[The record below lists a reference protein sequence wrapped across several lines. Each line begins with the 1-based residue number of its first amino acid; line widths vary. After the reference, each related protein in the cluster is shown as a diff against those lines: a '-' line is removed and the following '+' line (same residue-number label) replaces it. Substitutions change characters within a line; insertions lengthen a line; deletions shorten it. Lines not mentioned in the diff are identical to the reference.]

1 MTIREKWEK
10 SLGVKCSFQT
20 QKYLSGKY
28 PLKPASGS
36 VFITSNYCPSPQ
48 LVAAILKLGPGEA
61 LYHQQQLVAC
71 VADAIDTEAAG
82 TYKRIDLPGNVL
94 AIHRLWDIYS
104 RNEEAMQLDFQL
116 LTNGRASAQLSNTVT
131 IIGDRNKIF
140 LEEGAKAEACILNST
155 AGPVYIG
162 HGAEIMEG
170 SMVRGPFALCEH
182 SVIKMGAKVYGA
194 TTIGPHCKVGG
205 EVSNIILFG
214 YSNKAHDG
222 FIGNSVIGEWCNLG
236 ADTNSSNLKN
246 NYAPVKLFSYA
257 ENVPVDTGLQF
268 CGLIMGDH
276 CKTGI
281 NTMFNTGTMVGVG
294 CNIYGGGFPPT
305 AIPNFSW
312 GGSDGFVIYNL
323 DKLIETAEKVY
334 ARRGLKYDEQEKALM
349 AADFDNTV

>member
-1 MTIREKWEK
+1 
-10 SLGVKCSFQT
+10 
-20 QKYLSGKY
+20 
-28 PLKPASGS
+28 
-36 VFITSNYCPSPQ
+36 
-48 LVAAILKLGPGEA
+48 
-61 LYHQQQLVAC
+61 
-71 VADAIDTEAAG
+71 
-82 TYKRIDLPGNVL
+82 
-94 AIHRLWDIYS
+94 
-104 RNEEAMQLDFQL
+104 
-116 LTNGRASAQLSNTVT
+116 
-131 IIGDRNKIF
+131 
-140 LEEGAKAEACILNST
+140 
-155 AGPVYIG
+155 
-162 HGAEIMEG
+162 
-170 SMVRGPFALCEH
+170 
-182 SVIKMGAKVYGA
+182 
-194 TTIGPHCKVGG
+194 
-205 EVSNIILFG
+205 
-214 YSNKAHDG
+214 
-222 FIGNSVIGEWCNLG
+222 VIGEWCNLG

-349 AADFDNTV
+349 AAVFDNTV